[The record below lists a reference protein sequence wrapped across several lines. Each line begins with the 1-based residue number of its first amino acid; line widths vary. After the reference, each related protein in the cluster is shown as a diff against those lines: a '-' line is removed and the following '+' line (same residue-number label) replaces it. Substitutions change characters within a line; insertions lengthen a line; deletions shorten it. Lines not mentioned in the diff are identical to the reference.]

1 MYLASDEKF
10 VSKIL
15 GLGASITTLFL
26 ITGSA
31 TDPVNAPK
39 LFLLGGI
46 AFSLLAI
53 MIGRRGGNFFQ
64 ENKILV
70 VSVGVFFVA
79 SVTATL
85 ASDSPLTQN
94 LYGTYGR
101 NTGLVAYVSL
111 ALILMAAS
119 GLRTKKAFQ
128 TIVLGLLFAGAVNVL
143 YSAYVLSFSDPVNWE
158 NPYGALLGTLGNP
171 NFISSFLGFFIATC
185 VSIVLN
191 SELSSPKR
199 LIALAAVGL
208 AFFEISFTDSIQ
220 GYVVTFACSAFV
232 IYLKIRSSRF
242 KSLSWPYLG
251 AFGVAGTISVAGVF
265 KLGPLTGYLY
275 QGTMAFREQYW
286 KAAINMGT
294 AHPFTGV
301 GMDAY
306 GDNYRS
312 ARELRALTTPGVQ
325 VVSNSAHNV
334 VVEFF
339 ASGGYLLLISYLTIV
354 ILSLISVFKF
364 ISRSKKFDPIFA
376 TLSAVWLGYQLQ
388 SLISINQIG
397 LAVWGWLLTGAVI
410 GYERA
415 TREKPDSIGGGTD
428 SKKKS
433 SKDKHNSVF
442 SVNFF
447 AGIGALFGFL
457 IAVPPLSADM
467 AWANAAKSGNYLNVQ
482 TALTPGYMK
491 PMSSARL
498 VQVIQMLENSKLN
511 DQAREFALK
520 AVEYNPNS
528 FDSWLA
534 LYSIQKSTPDDKR
547 LALQNLKRLDPLNPD
562 VTKL

>member
-1 MYLASDEKF
+1 MYLASDEVF
-10 VSKIL
+10 VSKVL
-15 GLGASITTLFL
+15 SLGASMTTLFL

-39 LFLLGGI
+39 LFLLAGI

-53 MIGRRGGNFFQ
+53 MLGRRNQSFFR
-64 ENKILV
+64 ENKILIA
-70 VSVGVFFVA
+70 SIGVFFIA
-79 SVTATL
+79 SLIATF
-85 ASDSPLTQN
+85 ASASPLTQN

-101 NTGLVAYVSL
+101 NTGLVAYLSL
-111 ALILMAAS
+111 ALILVAAS
-119 GLRTKKAFQ
+119 GLRSEKSFQ
-128 TIVLGLLFAGAVNVL
+128 TVVFGLLLAGGVNVL
-143 YSAYVLSFSDPVNWE
+143 YSAYVILFSDPINWE

-171 NFISSFLGFFIATC
+171 NFISSFLGFFIAAC
-185 VSIVLN
+185 VALLLN
-191 SELSSPKR
+191 SKLTISKR
-199 LIALAAVGL
+199 LISLGAAGL
-208 AFFEISFTDSIQ
+208 AFFEISYTDSIQ

-232 IYLKIRSSRF
+232 IYLRIRSSRF
-242 KSLSWPYLG
+242 KSISWLYLG
-251 AFGVAGTISVAGVF
+251 ALAFVGSVSVAGVF
-265 KLGPLTGYLY
+265 KLGPLNQYLY

-286 KAAINMGT
+286 KSAINMGLS
-294 AHPFTGV
+294 HPFTGV

-306 GDNYRS
+306 GDNYRLE
-312 ARELRALTTPGVQ
+312 RDLQALTTPGVQ

-339 ASGGYLLLISYLTIV
+339 ASGGIFLLVAYLLLV
-354 ILSLISVFKF
+354 ILSLVSIIKVV
-364 ISRSKKFDPIFA
+364 IRSKKFDPTFA

-397 LAVWGWLLTGAVI
+397 IAVWGWLLIGAVI
-410 GYERA
+410 GYEHA
-415 TREKPDSIGGGTD
+415 TRGDSKPERGGTVLRKQ
-428 SKKKS
+428 SRQS
-433 SKDKHNSVF
+433 NSIL
-442 SVNFF
+442 SVNLF
-447 AGIGALFGFL
+447 AGIGALVGFL

-467 AWANAAKSGNYLNVQ
+467 AWAKAAKSGNFLNVE

-491 PMSSARL
+491 PMSSTRL
-498 VQVIQMLENSKLN
+498 VQVIQMLENSKLH
-511 DQAREFALK
+511 DQAREYALK

-547 LALQNLKRLDPLNPD
+547 IALKNLKRLDPLNPD